1 MAKTIH
7 WYECRAKEKPK
18 HDFEEDFIKLMNNAV
33 FGISIVNVKKTKRYQ
48 AWNNWSKHQNQII
61 MKSIFYSE
69 NLLALEMKI
78 KLMNKPVYLGLSIL
92 ELYKIV
98 MHKFW
103 YDYVKPKYEEEAK
116 LCFMDTDCFIVYI
129 KSEVIYIKIAKGV
142 ETRFDTLFDLNY
154 GLERPL
160 PQGKNKEV
168 IRLLKGELGR
178 KIIT

>member
-1 MAKTIH
+1 
-7 WYECRAKEKPK
+7 
-18 HDFEEDFIKLMNNAV
+18 
-33 FGISIVNVKKTKRYQ
+33 
-48 AWNNWSKHQNQII
+48 
-61 MKSIFYSE
+61 
-69 NLLALEMKI
+69 
-78 KLMNKPVYLGLSIL
+78 MNKPVYLGLSIF

-129 KSEVIYIKIAKGV
+129 KSEVIYIKIGKGV

-178 KIIT
+178 KIITQFAVLRPKAYSYLTDDNDLNKRAKGTKNVSVIKQKLKFEDYKIFLEGNQLEKLNNKLNLI